1 MDWLWNIITLWFVY
15 KVVTKLKEEAAFIL
29 KCVLQWLVW
38 NYFVDKV
45 VSKLE
50 VEAALVKLMNP
61 AYRSTIETI
70 LTSTDVIDNIIAK
83 SKALQKDLVAQS
95 KLY

>member
-1 MDWLWNIITLWFVY
+1 MPHSLAPLRNYCEYVYIT
-15 KVVTKLKEEAAFIL
+15 
-29 KCVLQWLVW
+29 
-38 NYFVDKV
+38 DKI

-70 LTSTDVIDNIIAK
+70 LTSTDIIDNIIAK
-83 SKALQKDLVAQS
+83 SKQLQKDLVAQS
-95 KLY
+95 KCY